1 MENNTLPA
9 LEEAFEVIATP
20 VAAEIFRASHR
31 IYRAALQG
39 GYIGSAGH
47 TALGKNPTSED
58 IAIHA
63 VVLWCMSCNQN
74 PNPVVNRIHKMMRLA
89 QEGQFQKDVIPN
101 GKRPHLSAFTPRFL
115 DAVARTPM
123 VIEGDNI
130 VLDLRTIKKYL
141 RNHANNHS

>member
-1 MENNTLPA
+1 MDNNTLPA
-9 LEEAFEVIATP
+9 LEEAFKIIATP
-20 VAAEIFRASHR
+20 VAAETFRASHR
-31 IYRAALQG
+31 IYQAALQG
-39 GYIGSAGH
+39 RYIGTTGH
-47 TALGKNPTSED
+47 TALLKNPTSED

-74 PNPVVNRIHKMMRLA
+74 PNPVVNRIHKMMLLS
-89 QEGQFQKDVIPN
+89 QEEQFPRDIISN

-130 VLDLRTIKKYL
+130 VLDLRSIKKYL